1 METPLCF
8 KGKMGTIYMMP
19 SRYHGEKILPCQ
31 NLLKSMKL
39 YARIFLLI
47 HLNPTMRKEAA
58 MFKILRVNMS
68 DLSVKAEDIP
78 KEYEGLGGRGMT
90 SAIVANE
97 VPPTCSAIGPNN
109 KLVFAPGLLGGT
121 NCANSGRISV
131 GGKSPL
137 TGTIKEANSGGQ
149 AGQYLAKLGIAAI
162 VVEGFPQ
169 ENRLYKL
176 YVGKDKYELSP
187 ANDLKGLGN
196 YATVEKLKAQFGE
209 KVGFVSIGQAG
220 EWKMAAASIAITDRE
235 LRPTRHA
242 GRGGLGAV
250 MGSKG
255 LKAIVIDPSEGE
267 MAPISDKDAFKEA
280 AKRFVNAL
288 KEHPVTS
295 QGLTNYGTDILI
307 NIINEAGGLPTRNF
321 SSGRFEGAEKVAG
334 ETLNKI
340 TQERKGVVSHGCM
353 AGCVI
358 RCSGIFLDENGE
370 YVSKWPEYETVW
382 AWGPNCGI
390 DDLDAIA
397 RIDRA
402 CDDYGL
408 DTIEMGNAIAVAME
422 AGVKQFGDAA
432 GAEELIAE
440 VGSGTPLGR
449 ILGAGAAVVGK
460 SFGVRRVPV
469 VKNQALPA
477 YDPRAIK
484 GIGVTY
490 ATSTM
495 GADHTSGYAV
505 ATNIMKVGGD
515 VDPLKPEG
523 QVELSRNLQIATA
536 VIDTL
541 GLCLFVAFPV
551 MDMPDAFNAMV
562 DMVNAKY
569 GLSLTADDVTA
580 LGQRV
585 LKLER
590 DFNQRAGF
598 TPADDRLPEFF
609 KTEQLPPHNEV
620 FDVPDDEL
628 DTLFNF

>member
-1 METPLCF
+1 
-8 KGKMGTIYMMP
+8 
-19 SRYHGEKILPCQ
+19 
-31 NLLKSMKL
+31 
-39 YARIFLLI
+39 
-47 HLNPTMRKEAA
+47 

-78 KEYEGLGGRGMT
+78 EEYQGLGGRGLT
-90 SAIVANE
+90 SAIVAKE

-109 KLVFAPGLLGGT
+109 KLVLAPGLLGAT
-121 NCANSGRISV
+121 ACANSGRISV
-131 GGKSPL
+131 GAKSPL
-137 TGTIKEANSGGQ
+137 TGTIKESNSGGQ
-149 AGQYLAKLGIAAI
+149 AGQYLARLGIAAI
-162 VVEGFPQ
+162 VVEGLPQ
-169 ENRLYKL
+169 EGRLYKL
-176 YVGKDKYELSP
+176 FVGKDNFELSP
-187 ANDLKGLGN
+187 ADELRGLGN
-196 YATVEKLKAQFGE
+196 YDTIERLKGQFGE
-209 KVGFVSIGQAG
+209 KVGYVSIGQAG
-220 EWKMAAASIAITDRE
+220 EWKMAGASVAFTDRE

-242 GRGGLGAV
+242 GRGGMGAV

-255 LKAIVIDPSEGE
+255 LKAIIVDPSGGKL
-267 MAPISDKDAFKEA
+267 APIKDSEAFKEA
-280 AKRFVNAL
+280 SKRFTNAL

-340 TQERKGVVSHGCM
+340 TQERKGIVSHGCM
-353 AGCVI
+353 SGCII
-358 RCSGIFLDENGE
+358 RCSGIYHDQQGN

-408 DTIEMGNAIAVAME
+408 DTIEIGNSIAVAME
-422 AGVKQFGDAA
+422 AGIKEFGDAA
-432 GAEELIAE
+432 GAEELLAE
-440 VGSGTPLGR
+440 IGKGTPLGR
-449 ILGAGAAVVGK
+449 ILGSGAAVVGK
-460 SFGVRRVPV
+460 TFGVRRVPV
-469 VKNQALPA
+469 VKGQALPA

-495 GADHTSGYAV
+495 GADHTAGYAV

-515 VDPLKPEG
+515 VDPLKTEG

-551 MDMPDAFNAMV
+551 MDIPDAFNAIV
-562 DMVNAKY
+562 EMVNAKY
-569 GLSLTADDVTA
+569 GLSMTADDVTA
-580 LGQRV
+580 LGQKI
-585 LKLER
+585 LKMER
-590 DFNQRAGF
+590 DFNTRAGF
-598 TPADDRLPEFF
+598 SPADDRLPEFF
-609 KTEQLPPHNEV
+609 VTEKLPPHNEV
-620 FDVPDDEL
+620 FDIKAEEL
-628 DTLFNF
+628 DSLFNF